1 MGFPEEGLEAI
12 KGHAEYL
19 NVPRTSD
26 LAKVLFA
33 VDELV
38 GLITACVLV
47 RPTKDISDLKI
58 KSIKKKW
65 KDKAFAKGVS
75 REQIQ
80 RATDDLSISLDDH
93 LQTVLEAMRANAD
106 KLGLAG

>member
-1 MGFPEEGLEAI
+1 M
-12 KGHAEYL
+12 
-19 NVPRTSD
+19 
-26 LAKVLFA
+26 VLF
-33 VDELV
+33 
-38 GLITACVLV
+38 ITACVLV
-47 RPTKDISDLKI
+47 LPTKEISYLNI
-58 KSIKKKW
+58 IFIKKKW